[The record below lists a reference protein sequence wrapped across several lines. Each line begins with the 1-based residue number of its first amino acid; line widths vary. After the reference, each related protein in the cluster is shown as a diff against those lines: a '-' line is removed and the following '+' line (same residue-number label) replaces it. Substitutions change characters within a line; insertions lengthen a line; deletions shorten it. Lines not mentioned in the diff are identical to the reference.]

1 VIQAWRQ
8 SQKYL
13 PIMYFSSAIQT
24 DTKYFLMLPDRI
36 FFTGVPGSRWSG
48 IAQEIEANGDY
59 NTSDRTTERCYSHRE
74 FSGHVGAYFGTG
86 MEFSANLEQ
95 SNLDLPYTGTGCKL
109 HKSHEWAYKL
119 HCITAIYPNDWIIL
133 VYRSDSLS
141 FNWWKQAGGFKI
153 TYPDYSWY
161 ENDLGMI
168 RKIREQNQ
176 LILEFAQQKKL
187 TWTQH
192 HKHSDVFIATYKGT
206 HES

>member
-1 VIQAWRQ
+1 
-8 SQKYL
+8 
-13 PIMYFSSAIQT
+13 
-24 DTKYFLMLPDRI
+24 MLPNRI

-48 IAQEIEANGDY
+48 IAQEIESQGGFDV
-59 NTSDRTTERCYSHRE
+59 SDRTQERNYSHDD

-86 MEFSANLEQ
+86 MEFPANLNTD
-95 SNLDLPYTGTGCKL
+95 NLNAPYSGTGCKL
-109 HKSHEWAYKL
+109 HKSHEWSYKL
-119 HCITAIYPNDWIIL
+119 HCITAAFPNDWITL
-133 VYRSDSLS
+133 VYRSDSPS

-187 TWTQH
+187 TWRQH
-192 HKHSDVFIATYKGT
+192 NIYADVFIATHKP
-206 HES
+206 